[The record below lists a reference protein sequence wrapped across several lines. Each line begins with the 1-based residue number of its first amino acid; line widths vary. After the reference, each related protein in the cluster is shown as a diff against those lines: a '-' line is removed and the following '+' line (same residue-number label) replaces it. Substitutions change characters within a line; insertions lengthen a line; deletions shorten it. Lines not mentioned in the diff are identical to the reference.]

1 MIRLSDSHS
10 SSETQWRKFTRG
22 RESAPGVLH
31 WNDQVHEYVWIFYH
45 IFKLKYL
52 GNYDKYLKMEND
64 VFNLTWS
71 TAWSI
76 KIKNKV

>member
-1 MIRLSDSHS
+1 MIQLSDSHS
-10 SSETQWRKFTRG
+10 SLETQWRKFTRG
-22 RESAPGVLH
+22 RKSAPGVLH
-31 WNDQVHEYVWIFYH
+31 WNDQVHEYVCIFYH
-45 IFKLKYL
+45 FFKLKYL

-71 TAWSI
+71 TAWFI